1 MYFLRDLFEGKFFTP
16 FVIST
21 TPSSMGIF
29 PIFLSF
35 VVFPYTFHLEKSY
48 PFFTK
53 VGGGSYDI
61 KEYNVNSSY
70 L

>member
-1 MYFLRDLFEGKFFTP
+1 
-16 FVIST
+16 
-21 TPSSMGIF
+21 MGIF

-35 VVFPYTFHLEKSY
+35 VVFPLYIHLEKSY

-61 KEYNVNSSY
+61 KEYNVRIPLIFNVLIISILIYGVSS
-70 L
+70 LNNILSF